1 MGHSPFMI
9 AKIER
14 AGALDRMDSI
24 LETADGIMTARGD
37 LGVEIPI
44 EQIAVVQKRLMQQVN
59 LLGKPVIT
67 ATQMLESM
75 TTYRRPTRAEA
86 MEWRRSFQKSLDR
99 GHNPTRNTLDLY
111 LMTYPKEEFYGNQ

>member
-1 MGHSPFMI
+1 
-9 AKIER
+9 
-14 AGALDRMDSI
+14 
-24 LETADGIMTARGD
+24 
-37 LGVEIPI
+37 VEIPI

-86 MEWRRSFQKSLDR
+86 MEREGRSKSPLTV
-99 GHNPTRNTLDLY
+99 GTTRPATL
-111 LMTYPKEEFYGNQ
+111 